1 MKKTKKII
9 GLGLA
14 FVAVAS
20 LSACSSLSSK
30 TNSETKENQTETS
43 TSSTE
48 KKGFFSSVKEKLA
61 SSDFN
66 PQDVTDETIE
76 SIKTYEDYLTM
87 YEKILQDYYDQ
98 AEKVLNEKGIE
109 DRSSFEELKA
119 STSQG
124 VEEAKKEYG
133 LLKKAP
139 LQGKEA
145 YVETLKE
152 TRNQLKDYVDQIA
165 AS

>member
-1 MKKTKKII
+1 MKKTKKMI

-14 FVAVAS
+14 FMAVAS
-20 LSACSSLSSK
+20 LSACSSLTSK
-30 TNSETKENQTETS
+30 TSSESKESQTETRA
-43 TSSTE
+43 SSSE
-48 KKGFFSSVKEKLA
+48 KKGLFSSVKEKLA

-119 STSQG
+119 STSKDI
-124 VEEAKKEYG
+124 EEAKKEYG
-133 LLKKAP
+133 PLKKAP
-139 LQGKEA
+139 LQGKET
-145 YVETLKE
+145 YVEVLKE
-152 TRNQLKDYVDQIA
+152 MRNDLKDYVDQIA